1 MKNFVHLLSV
11 FLIFIYTKL
20 QYKKITSLFCVV
32 IILLIGWNGTAQTTV
47 PFSATG
53 TTNWTVPAGVT
64 SITIECWGG
73 GGAGGGVP
81 SNSGTARTGR
91 GGGGGAYAVKTLAVT
106 PNQTVTVIVGTGGTG
121 GTGNGPAGGD
131 SYAQYASSTVVLAKG
146 GTGGNTATGNNNTGS
161 VAGGSSSDC
170 IGDDAKSG
178 GNGGSGGYGGGGG
191 GGGAG
196 NNVVGNNGTGG
207 ISSCGNTG
215 TGGTGGSGNPNNGK
229 GGDGG
234 KCVQNN
240 ENYAN
245 AGGNAATYGGGGGG
259 ARKGSGSSSSAKGG
273 NGAQGYV
280 IITYTVSASATITT
294 SSISGSPFCAGTIV
308 SVPFTISGAFN
319 SGNVFTAQLS
329 DASGNFASPVNIGT
343 LSSTAAG
350 AISATI
356 PAGTA
361 SGTGYRIRVISSDP
375 AINGTDNGVNLTI
388 NALPSAPTAASPQN
402 FCGSATIADLAPS
415 GAGISWYSSPSG
427 GTPLA
432 GSATLATGTYY
443 VSQTTSGCESSSTSV
458 AVTVTAKPATPTITS
473 TPASC
478 SAAETSTISNYNAAY
493 TYTFTPAGPTA
504 GAGGVISNMVTGTN
518 YNVTASSGSC
528 PSDASAAFSNAD
540 QLSAPSIT
548 IGTVTNATCG
558 NSNGG
563 INISISGGTAPYSYS
578 WSDGS
583 VAQNLTGVPA
593 GTYTVTVTDDN
604 GCTATNGAGTTITT
618 ASSPVVT
625 VGTVTTATCG
635 NSNGGINISISGGTA
650 PYSYSWSDGSV
661 AQNLTGVPAGTY
673 TVTVTDDNGCTA
685 TNGAGTTITNASSP
699 VVTVGTVTT
708 ATCGNSNGGINISI
722 SGGTAPYSYSWSD
735 GSVAQNLTGV
745 PAGTYTVTV
754 TDDNGCTATNGAGT
768 TITNASSPVV
778 TVGTVTTATCGNSN
792 GGINISI
799 SGGTAPYSYSWS
811 DGSVAQNLTGVP
823 TGTYTVT
830 VTDDNGCTAT
840 NGAGTT
846 ITNASSPVVTVG
858 TVTTAT
864 CGNSNGGINIS
875 VSGGTAPY
883 SYSWSDGSVAQ
894 NLTGVPAG
902 TYTVTVTD
910 DNGCTATNGP
920 GTTITNATSPV
931 VTVGTVTN
939 ATCGNSNGGVDIS
952 VSGGTAPYS
961 YSWSDGSA
969 SQNLTGVPAGTYTVT
984 VTDDNG
990 CTATNGAGTTITTA
1004 SSPVVTVGTVT
1015 TATCGNSNGGINISI
1030 SGGTAPYSYS
1040 WSDGSVAQNL
1050 TGVPAGTYTVT
1061 VTDDNG
1067 CTATNGTGTTVPDVS
1082 GGGAPNITAQPQ
1094 NADMCASGSTFV
1106 QVTASG
1112 ATAYQWEISTDGGT
1126 TWANVTN
1133 NTNYTGATTNQLTIS
1148 GLGTSGSGVLY
1159 RCQVTGPCG
1168 NTATNSA
1175 VLTISDIAL
1184 ITSQPSS
1191 EVVCEAVTHT
1201 FSVQADLAVSYSWQI
1216 SLDGSTW
1223 YDLNNSTTY
1232 SGVNT
1237 AALTVANAQMN
1248 LNNTKYR
1255 CSIAG
1260 ACGSSVYTNS
1270 AVLTVNKRPEVYF
1283 GIPQIACIYDSPYS
1297 INEVTPSG
1305 GTFSGPGISNNLF
1318 NPVAA
1323 GMGNH
1328 TITYTVTENGCS
1340 SSASSIIEVS
1350 QCLGMTDLVKNELSI
1365 FPNPTSSIVYLKGT
1379 VENYETAV
1387 LIDNQGRMI
1396 SSWDLKTTA
1405 QFDLSDFVDGYYF
1418 IRVVGK
1424 ENTVVT
1430 KIQLVK

>member
-1 MKNFVHLLSV
+1 V
-11 FLIFIYTKL
+11 
-20 QYKKITSLFCVV
+20 
-32 IILLIGWNGTAQTTV
+32 
-47 PFSATG
+47 
-53 TTNWTVPAGVT
+53 
-64 SITIECWGG
+64 
-73 GGAGGGVP
+73 
-81 SNSGTARTGR
+81 
-91 GGGGGAYAVKTLAVT
+91 
-106 PNQTVTVIVGTGGTG
+106 
-121 GTGNGPAGGD
+121 
-131 SYAQYASSTVVLAKG
+131 
-146 GTGGNTATGNNNTGS
+146 
-161 VAGGSSSDC
+161 
-170 IGDDAKSG
+170 
-178 GNGGSGGYGGGGG
+178 
-191 GGGAG
+191 
-196 NNVVGNNGTGG
+196 
-207 ISSCGNTG
+207 
-215 TGGTGGSGNPNNGK
+215 
-229 GGDGG
+229 
-234 KCVQNN
+234 
-240 ENYAN
+240 
-245 AGGNAATYGGGGGG
+245 
-259 ARKGSGSSSSAKGG
+259 
-273 NGAQGYV
+273 
-280 IITYTVSASATITT
+280 
-294 SSISGSPFCAGTIV
+294 
-308 SVPFTISGAFN
+308 
-319 SGNVFTAQLS
+319 
-329 DASGNFASPVNIGT
+329 
-343 LSSTAAG
+343 
-350 AISATI
+350 
-356 PAGTA
+356 
-361 SGTGYRIRVISSDP
+361 
-375 AINGTDNGVNLTI
+375 
-388 NALPSAPTAASPQN
+388 
-402 FCGSATIADLAPS
+402 
-415 GAGISWYSSPSG
+415 
-427 GTPLA
+427 
-432 GSATLATGTYY
+432 
-443 VSQTTSGCESSSTSV
+443 
-458 AVTVTAKPATPTITS
+458 
-473 TPASC
+473 
-478 SAAETSTISNYNAAY
+478 
-493 TYTFTPAGPTA
+493 
-504 GAGGVISNMVTGTN
+504 
-518 YNVTASSGSC
+518 
-528 PSDASAAFSNAD
+528 
-540 QLSAPSIT
+540 
-548 IGTVTNATCG
+548 
-558 NSNGG
+558 
-563 INISISGGTAPYSYS
+563 
-578 WSDGS
+578 
-583 VAQNLTGVPA
+583 
-593 GTYTVTVTDDN
+593 
-604 GCTATNGAGTTITT
+604 
-618 ASSPVVT
+618 
-625 VGTVTTATCG
+625 
-635 NSNGGINISISGGTA
+635 
-650 PYSYSWSDGSV
+650 
-661 AQNLTGVPAGTY
+661 
-673 TVTVTDDNGCTA
+673 
-685 TNGAGTTITNASSP
+685 
-699 VVTVGTVTT
+699 
-708 ATCGNSNGGINISI
+708 
-722 SGGTAPYSYSWSD
+722 
-735 GSVAQNLTGV
+735 
-745 PAGTYTVTV
+745 
-754 TDDNGCTATNGAGT
+754 
-768 TITNASSPVV
+768 
-778 TVGTVTTATCGNSN
+778 
-792 GGINISI
+792 
-799 SGGTAPYSYSWS
+799 
-811 DGSVAQNLTGVP
+811 
-823 TGTYTVT
+823 
-830 VTDDNGCTAT
+830 
-840 NGAGTT
+840 
-846 ITNASSPVVTVG
+846 
-858 TVTTAT
+858 
-864 CGNSNGGINIS
+864 
-875 VSGGTAPY
+875 
-883 SYSWSDGSVAQ
+883 
-894 NLTGVPAG
+894 
-902 TYTVTVTD
+902 
-910 DNGCTATNGP
+910 
-920 GTTITNATSPV
+920 
-931 VTVGTVTN
+931 
-939 ATCGNSNGGVDIS
+939 
-952 VSGGTAPYS
+952 
-961 YSWSDGSA
+961 
-969 SQNLTGVPAGTYTVT
+969 
-984 VTDDNG
+984 
-990 CTATNGAGTTITTA
+990 
-1004 SSPVVTVGTVT
+1004 
-1015 TATCGNSNGGINISI
+1015 

>member
-604 GCTATNGAGTTITT
+604 GCTATNG
-618 ASSPVVT
+618 
-625 VGTVTTATCG
+625 
-635 NSNGGINISISGGTA
+635 
-650 PYSYSWSDGSV
+650 
-661 AQNLTGVPAGTY
+661 
-673 TVTVTDDNGCTA
+673 
-685 TNGAGTTITNASSP
+685 
-699 VVTVGTVTT
+699 
-708 ATCGNSNGGINISI
+708 
-722 SGGTAPYSYSWSD
+722 
-735 GSVAQNLTGV
+735 
-745 PAGTYTVTV
+745 
-754 TDDNGCTATNGAGT
+754 
-768 TITNASSPVV
+768 
-778 TVGTVTTATCGNSN
+778 
-792 GGINISI
+792 
-799 SGGTAPYSYSWS
+799 
-811 DGSVAQNLTGVP
+811 
-823 TGTYTVT
+823 
-830 VTDDNGCTAT
+830 
-840 NGAGTT
+840 
-846 ITNASSPVVTVG
+846 
-858 TVTTAT
+858 
-864 CGNSNGGINIS
+864 
-875 VSGGTAPY
+875 
-883 SYSWSDGSVAQ
+883 
-894 NLTGVPAG
+894 
-902 TYTVTVTD
+902 
-910 DNGCTATNGP
+910 
-920 GTTITNATSPV
+920 
-931 VTVGTVTN
+931 
-939 ATCGNSNGGVDIS
+939 
-952 VSGGTAPYS
+952 
-961 YSWSDGSA
+961 
-969 SQNLTGVPAGTYTVT
+969 
-984 VTDDNG
+984 
-990 CTATNGAGTTITTA
+990 
-1004 SSPVVTVGTVT
+1004 
-1015 TATCGNSNGGINISI
+1015 
-1030 SGGTAPYSYS
+1030 
-1040 WSDGSVAQNL
+1040 
-1050 TGVPAGTYTVT
+1050 
-1061 VTDDNG
+1061 
-1067 CTATNGTGTTVPDVS
+1067 TGTTVPDVS